1 MGTVPVAPPD
11 DTLDAVSEAVEGVA
25 GAPPG
30 ESDASVIR
38 SSTVMATGTIVSRV
52 TGVLRTTALTAAVG
66 TGLLAD
72 AYNTANT
79 LPNIIYILLIG
90 GALNAVFIPQLVR
103 HMKDDDDDGRSYADR
118 LLTLS
123 GLVLLGITVAAIIA
137 APWLTPLYAGNEVDP
152 APDPGAH
159 AVRVP
164 VPAADL
170 LLRHVRAVLAGA
182 EHPRATSARRCSHPS
197 STTSW

>member
-1 MGTVPVAPPD
+1 M
-11 DTLDAVSEAVEGVA
+11 SEAVEGAA
-25 GAPPG
+25 GAPVS

-38 SSTVMATGTIVSRV
+38 SSTVMATGTIISRV

-103 HMKDDDDDGRSYADR
+103 HMKDDADER
-118 LLTLS
+118 P
-123 GLVLLGITVAAIIA
+123 GVLR
-137 APWLTPLYAGNEVDP
+137 P
-152 APDPGAH
+152 AAH
-159 AVRVP
+159 AV
-164 VPAADL
+164 
-170 LLRHVRAVLAGA
+170 AGWCC
-182 EHPRATSARRCSHPS
+182 SASRCSPC
-197 STTSW
+197 